1 MCALKYRKIINFV
14 KLKVNIRLETF
25 WCIHAAARFI
35 YVMIG
40 FDSNSK

>member
-25 WCIHAAARFI
+25 WYIHVAARFI

-40 FDSNSK
+40 LDLKFK